1 MENQPQVVDID
12 IKALIEKAKTEQET
26 QKQPEVTADDVLKK
40 LSLEDKEEATTEEKK
55 EEVSKIETEAK
66 EKTEPAPKKLPKNQY
81 RDKLK
86 SLIEDGLIENFQV
99 TIGKEGEEVQTSL
112 SELEDVDKDT
122 YAYILSTYKELKEK
136 DLKEKYI
143 SKEGIDELTES
154 LIELKQAGGDISSL
168 IKEELQ
174 TVDILQQMKKNID
187 DEQQQ
192 IDIVYHELKGKGLS
206 DRVIQAQINDLTE
219 NFELEKTAT
228 EILDTH
234 IEAYKQSVETK
245 KKEQLG
251 RIAEEKEKEKQF
263 KKEVSTFYKES
274 KIPENIRGLLIE
286 NTTKRDNQ
294 GLTNTDKLYFD
305 SINDPQKHAKVA
317 FMLHNLDEFEKWI
330 SAGKVLQNQ
339 TKTASSI
346 MRIDPT
352 VVKQDANKGT
362 GNAQLDNI
370 YTKLK
375 LQP

>member
-12 IKALIEKAKTEQET
+12 IKALIEKAKTEQEA

-40 LSLEDKEEATTEEKK
+40 LSLEDKEEDTTEEKK
-55 EEVSKIETEAK
+55 KPAQEPTQEA
-66 EKTEPAPKKLPKNQY
+66 EPTPKKLPKNQY

-86 SLIEDGLIENFQV
+86 SLIEEGLIENFQV

-122 YAYILSTYKELKEK
+122 YTYILSTYKQLKEK

-174 TVDILQQMKKNID
+174 TVDILQQMRRNID

-234 IEAYKQSVETK
+234 IGAYKQSVEAK

-251 RIAEEKEKEKQF
+251 KIAEEKEKEKQF

-286 NTTKRDNQ
+286 NTTRRDNQ

-339 TKTASSI
+339 TRTASSI
-346 MRIDPT
+346 MRIDPV

-362 GNAQLDNI
+362 GNAQLDILHN
-370 YTKLK
+370 KLK
-375 LQP
+375 MQP

>member
-12 IKALIEKAKTEQET
+12 IKALIEDAKTKQEA

-40 LSLEDKEEATTEEKK
+40 LSLEESTTEEKK
-55 EEVSKIETEAK
+55 EGISKVETEEEK

-99 TIGKEGEEVQTSL
+99 TLVGKEGEEIQTSL
-112 SELEDVDKDT
+112 SELEDINKET
-122 YAYILSTYKELKEK
+122 YTYILSEYKELKEK

-206 DRVIQAQINDLTE
+206 DKVIQAQINDLTE

-234 IEAYKQSVETK
+234 IDAYKQSVEAK
-245 KKEQLG
+245 KKEQLAK
-251 RIAEEKEKEKQF
+251 IAEEKEKEKQF

-317 FMLHNLDEFEKWI
+317 FMLHNLEEFEKWI

-352 VVKQDANKGT
+352 VVKQDVNKGT
-362 GNAQLDNI
+362 GNAQLDNL

-375 LQP
+375 IQP

>member
-1 MENQPQVVDID
+1 MENQPQVVDLD
-12 IKALIEKAKTEQET
+12 ISALIQKAKDEQGTKE
-26 QKQPEVTADDVLKK
+26 KQPEVTADDVLKK
-40 LSLEDKEEATTEEKK
+40 LSLEEPVTEEKK
-55 EEVSKIETEAK
+55 EETDKVETEEVK
-66 EKTEPAPKKLPKNQY
+66 EKTEVAPKKLPKNQY
-81 RDKLK
+81 RDKLN
-86 SLIEDGLIENFQV
+86 SLIEDGLIEDFKV
-99 TIGKEGEEVQTSL
+99 SVGKEGEEVDTFL
-112 SELEDVDKDT
+112 SELENVDKDT

-154 LIELKQAGGDISSL
+154 LIELKRAGGDISTL
-168 IKEELQ
+168 IQEEVQ
-174 TVDILQQMKKNID
+174 TIDILQKMKANID

-206 DRVIQAQINDLTE
+206 DRIIKAQIEELTE
-219 NFELEKTAT
+219 NFELEKTAS

-234 IEAYKQSVETK
+234 IGAYKQSVEVK
-245 KKEQLG
+245 RKEQLT
-251 RIAEEKEKEKQF
+251 RISEEKEKEKQF

-305 SINDPQKHAKVA
+305 SINDPKKHAKVA

-339 TKTASSI
+339 TKVATSI

-352 VVKQDANKGT
+352 VVKQEAKGT
-362 GNAQLDNI
+362 GNAKLDQVLNQLKI
-370 YTKLK
+370 
-375 LQP
+375 

>member
-1 MENQPQVVDID
+1 MEENQPQVVDID

-40 LSLEDKEEATTEEKK
+40 LSLEDKEKTTVEEKK
-55 EEVSKIETEAK
+55 EPAQEGEK
-66 EKTEPAPKKLPKNQY
+66 EKVEPAPKKLPKNQY

-362 GNAQLDNI
+362 GNAQLDILHN
-370 YTKLK
+370 KLK
-375 LQP
+375 MQP

>member
-12 IKALIEKAKTEQET
+12 IKALIEKAKTEQEA

-40 LSLEDKEEATTEEKK
+40 LSLEDKEETTTEKK
-55 EEVSKIETEAK
+55 EGVSKIETEEVK

-99 TIGKEGEEVQTSL
+99 TIGEEGKEVQTSL

-122 YAYILSTYKELKEK
+122 YAYILATYKELKEK

-245 KKEQLG
+245 KKEQLE

-352 VVKQDANKGT
+352 VVKQDVNKGT

>member
-1 MENQPQVVDID
+1 MENQPQPEVVDLD
-12 IKALIEKAKTEQET
+12 ISALIQKAKSEQEVKKEEPT
-26 QKQPEVTADDVLKK
+26 VTADDVLKK
-40 LSLEDKEEATTEEKK
+40 LSLEDTPVEEKK
-55 EEVSKIETEAK
+55 EETPETKAEEVK
-66 EKTEPAPKKLPKNQY
+66 EKPQRKTSKNQY
-81 RDKLK
+81 SEKLK

-112 SELEDVDKDT
+112 SELEDIDKDT

-154 LIELKQAGGDISSL
+154 LIELKRAGGDISTL
-168 IKEELQ
+168 IKEEVQ
-174 TVDILQQMKKNID
+174 TIDILQQMKSNID

-192 IDIVYHELKGKGLS
+192 IDIVWHELKGKGLS
-206 DRVIQAQINDLTE
+206 DRVIQAQIRDLTE
-219 NFELEKTAT
+219 NFELERTAT

-234 IEAYKQSVETK
+234 IGAYKQSVEEK
-245 KKEQLG
+245 KKEQLA

-286 NTTKRDNQ
+286 NTTKRDSQ

-339 TKTASSI
+339 TKVASSI

-352 VVKQDANKGT
+352 VVKQEAKGT
-362 GNAQLDNI
+362 GNAKLDQVLNQLKI
-370 YTKLK
+370 
-375 LQP
+375 

>member
-26 QKQPEVTADDVLKK
+26 KEQPEVTADDVLKK
-40 LSLEDKEEATTEEKK
+40 LSLEGTTTEKK
-55 EEVSKIETEAK
+55 EEVSKIETEAEK

-99 TIGKEGEEVQTSL
+99 TIGEEGKEVQTSL

-122 YAYILSTYKELKEK
+122 YAYILATYKELKEK

-251 RIAEEKEKEKQF
+251 KIAEEKEKEKQF